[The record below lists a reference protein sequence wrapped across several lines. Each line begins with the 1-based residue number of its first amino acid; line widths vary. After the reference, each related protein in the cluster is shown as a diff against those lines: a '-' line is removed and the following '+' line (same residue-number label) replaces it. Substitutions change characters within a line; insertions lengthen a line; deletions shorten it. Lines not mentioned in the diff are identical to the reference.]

1 VGTYAAF
8 PGSRGRIFEEA
19 SAVVGSSS
27 RAASLTTGPLEPL
40 AHALALSTLGL
51 GASAVV
57 AAQIAL
63 VQS

>member
-40 AHALALSTLGL
+40 AHGSALPTLVL
-51 GASAVV
+51 GASAGV
-57 AAQIAL
+57 AVQIAL